1 MNATQMDRKRVK
13 LKKIILGVRGYNM
26 NRISWDQYFMA
37 QSHLLALRSTCT
49 RLTVG
54 ATIVRDN
61 RIIAGGYNGS
71 IAGGTHC
78 IDDGCYVIDNHCVRT
93 IHAEMNALLQCAK
106 FGVPTDQAEIYVTH
120 FPCLQCCKSLI
131 QAGIKAVY
139 YAEDYKNHPYA
150 LELFKQ
156 AGVKTE
162 KVEAKGAI
170 YVNGKQK
177 KDFVFSL
184 LAQLEQN
191 GLGKEDLLA
200 LEKQANQIFE
210 N

>member
-1 MNATQMDRKRVK
+1 
-13 LKKIILGVRGYNM
+13 M
-26 NRISWDQYFMA
+26 NRISWHQYFMA

-54 ATIVRDN
+54 ATIVRDK

-71 IAGGTHC
+71 IAGGVHC
-78 IDDGCYVIDNHCVRT
+78 IDEGCYVIDNHCVRT

-106 FGVPTDQAEIYVTH
+106 FGVPTADAEIYVTH
-120 FPCLQCCKSLI
+120 FPCLQCCKSII

-156 AGVKTE
+156 SGVTTE
-162 KVEAKGAI
+162 HVPYQPILKIEEENFSEKKQLVTELLKELESSDLDEKKLQAFKEKSEALFKREI
-170 YVNGKQK
+170 
-177 KDFVFSL
+177 
-184 LAQLEQN
+184 
-191 GLGKEDLLA
+191 
-200 LEKQANQIFE
+200 
-210 N
+210 